1 MKYKRVSIRLDLS
14 GVYKFHVE
22 ELPWDREDIGETYNA
37 MGFANIYDR
46 RSDQEALQL
55 LKEDMIKR
63 RSEHLAEVARDIV
76 RLNELKF

>member
-1 MKYKRVSIRLDLS
+1 MKYKRASIRLDLR

-37 MGFANIYDR
+37 MGFANIYAR
-46 RSDQEALQL
+46 RSDAEALQL
-55 LKEDMIKR
+55 LKEDMLNR
-63 RSEHLAEVARDIV
+63 RAEHLAEVARDIV